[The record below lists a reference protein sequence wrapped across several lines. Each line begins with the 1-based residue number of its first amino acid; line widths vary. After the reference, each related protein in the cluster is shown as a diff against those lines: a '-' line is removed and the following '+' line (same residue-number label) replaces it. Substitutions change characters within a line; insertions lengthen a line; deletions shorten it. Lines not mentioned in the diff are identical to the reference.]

1 MTSEDL
7 RRQNASL
14 HDRIKQVLEKHP
26 ELRDGTELVALSQ
39 DLHVEVGAPFLE
51 RTRDRLLE
59 RVKAITKD
67 RPELE
72 HYFDDLTSLANASRD
87 ITPRE
92 IELSAALGAN
102 VALRVQAERLIAAYL
117 EPNSDRSAVINGL
130 ITLFDG
136 PAQREAQMLAADA
149 MGGVEGSR
157 PSPGRVDPPRV
168 ADLSGGL
175 PSSLDGVRPLEDVA
189 PRRSVRRSH
198 GMSPPE

>member
-51 RTRDRLLE
+51 RTRDKLLE
-59 RVKAITKD
+59 RVKTIIND

-72 HYFDDLTSLANASRD
+72 HYFEEWVSVRTFQEIA
-87 ITPRE
+87 PRE
-92 IELSAALGAN
+92 IQLCAALAAN
-102 VALRVQAERLIAAYL
+102 VSIRVEAERLIAAYV
-117 EPNSDRSAVINGL
+117 EPNSDRPAVINEL
-130 ITLFDG
+130 ITLFGG
-136 PAQREAQMLAADA
+136 PRQREAQTLATDA
-149 MGGVEGSR
+149 MGSVEDLR
-157 PSPGRVDPPRV
+157 PCPERVDPPRV

-175 PSSLDGVRPLEDVA
+175 PSSRDGVRPLEDGA

-198 GMSPPE
+198 GMSPE